1 VSSKSPLVERKH
13 LSAMPAVA
21 PASSELSRHLLRAQE
36 DERKRIS
43 RELHDEA
50 GQGLMALRLYLA
62 MLANSSENPEN
73 LLKVQ
78 EALGLLDHTIEG
90 LRRVIARL
98 SPRTLDELGLLAAI
112 RKEARRL
119 TKTTGMKALV
129 ELPGALPG
137 MDHDTEVAIYRSVQE
152 ALHNVAKHSQARIF
166 KVQLEA
172 DGGWV
177 KLLVEDDGIGLSR
190 RTAARGESFG
200 VAGMRDRI
208 AALGGTVRIRS
219 GKASGTRVTVAVP
232 ARSTETNPIDGTGEI
247 GIRVINKNGDAAVRI
262 FRSAVK
268 SGVGDS
274 HGHQMHT
281 R

>member
-1 VSSKSPLVERKH
+1 MSSKSPLAARKH

-21 PASSELSRHLLRAQE
+21 PTSSELSLHLLRAQE

-50 GQGLMALRLYLA
+50 GQGLMAVRLYLA
-62 MLANSSENPEN
+62 MLANSSENQEC

-119 TKTTGMKALV
+119 SKATGMKADV
-129 ELPGALPG
+129 GLPDALPG
-137 MDHDTEVAIYRSVQE
+137 IDHDTEVAIYRSVQE
-152 ALHNVAKHSQARIF
+152 ALHNVAKHSQARTF
-166 KVQLEA
+166 KVQLKA

-177 KLLVEDDGIGLSR
+177 RLLVEDDGVGLSR
-190 RTAARGESFG
+190 HTTARGESFG

-219 GKASGTRVTVAVP
+219 GKANGTRVTVAVP
-232 ARSTETNPIDGTGEI
+232 ASTRETNPTDGTREVGV
-247 GIRVINKNGDAAVRI
+247 RLVNKDDHAAVRI

-274 HGHQMHT
+274 HGHQMHS

>member
-1 VSSKSPLVERKH
+1 
-13 LSAMPAVA
+13 MPALA
-21 PASSELSRHLLRAQE
+21 PTSPELSRHLLRAQE

-119 TKTTGMKALV
+119 SKATGMKAQL
-129 ELPGALPG
+129 ELPETLPG
-137 MDHDTEVAIYRSVQE
+137 LDHDTEVAIYRSVQE
-152 ALHNVAKHSQARIF
+152 ALHNVAKHSQARTF
-166 KVQLEA
+166 KVQLEG
-172 DGGWV
+172 DDGWV
-177 KLLVEDDGIGLSR
+177 RLLVEDDGVGLSR
-190 RTAARGESFG
+190 RTAARGDSFG

-232 ARSTETNPIDGTGEI
+232 ARSRETNPIGGPREV
-247 GIRVINKNGDAAVRI
+247 GARLVNQEGDVAVRI
-262 FRSAVK
+262 FRSAAK

>member
-1 VSSKSPLVERKH
+1 VSSKSPLVERKR
-13 LSAMPAVA
+13 LSAMPSAA
-21 PASSELSRHLLRAQE
+21 TNSSELSRHLLRAQE

-119 TKTTGMKALV
+119 SKATGMKAQVRLPDI
-129 ELPGALPG
+129 LPGI
-137 MDHDTEVAIYRSVQE
+137 DHDTEVAIYRSVQE
-152 ALHNVAKHSQARIF
+152 ALHNVAKHSQAHLFR
-166 KVQLEA
+166 VHLEA

-177 KLLVEDDGIGLSR
+177 RLLVEDDGVGMSR

-200 VAGMRDRI
+200 FAGMRDRI

-219 GKASGTRVTVAVP
+219 GKANGTRVTVAVP
-232 ARSTETNPIDGTGEI
+232 ARSRETNPMDGARDVG
-247 GIRVINKNGDAAVRI
+247 VLLVNKDGDAAVRI
-262 FRSAVK
+262 FRSAAK
-268 SGVGDS
+268 SGVSAS
-274 HGHQMHT
+274 HAHQVHT